1 MSHTANVAA
10 PAHIHKDYNGAKI
23 GMWLF
28 LFTEVLLF
36 GGLFLIYAVYRT
48 AHSHDFAEAAKE
60 LNVVLGA
67 LNTAVLLTSS
77 LTMALAIACIHR
89 AKKTLALTYLGITI
103 LCALV
108 FMVIKYIEW
117 SGKIS
122 HGLYPGSEFIM
133 ANYSKGQRIYFGL
146 YYSMTGLHALHVIIG
161 ATILTVMFYVIYQRP
176 NETHRWDVFGKDALN
191 GCRVA
196 ILDKDGNEKWG
207 SEIDESV
214 KQVHLKMRYYST
226 PKRIKHEDYVSL
238 ENSGLYW
245 HIVDVIWIFLF
256 PLMYLIG

>member
-1 MSHTANVAA
+1 MSHTANIAA

-48 AHSHDFAEAAKE
+48 AHSHEFVMAARE

-89 AKKTLALTYLGITI
+89 GKKSLSLTFLGITI
-103 LCALV
+103 LCAFA

-117 SGKIS
+117 
-122 HGLYPGSEFIM
+122 E
-133 ANYSKGQRIYFGL
+133 SKPF
-146 YYSMTGLHALHVIIG
+146 
-161 ATILTVMFYVIYQRP
+161 
-176 NETHRWDVFGKDALN
+176 K
-191 GCRVA
+191 
-196 ILDKDGNEKWG
+196 
-207 SEIDESV
+207 
-214 KQVHLKMRYYST
+214 
-226 PKRIKHEDYVSL
+226 
-238 ENSGLYW
+238 
-245 HIVDVIWIFLF
+245 
-256 PLMYLIG
+256 